1 MATRPWPLSHFHRE
15 TYNVSVS
22 GLGSTRHLTYQIHP
36 ANKDADPQGAAEHL
50 IPACLAMDCVGTR
63 EGNAV
68 LVALL
73 SQPAQCLW
81 LLFLISRPTQ
91 PGRSPLV
98 SSSRAQHPLASLN
111 TRRCCVG
118 DLLSYGCYQNAK
130 LLAPA
135 LRMSAE
141 RKPPCREP
149 RRLLEDMLDF
159 RAPSQVSQR
168 QQLPT
173 SALCLCP
180 PFIIFPLSGCLAE
193 WVGCF
198 VLVWDTLAIVDMVHT
213 PLLSDFNILGTGRS
227 LTKLATQ

>member
-1 MATRPWPLSHFHRE
+1 M
-15 TYNVSVS
+15 V
-22 GLGSTRHLTYQIHP
+22 
-36 ANKDADPQGAAEHL
+36 
-50 IPACLAMDCVGTR
+50 LA
-63 EGNAV
+63 
-68 LVALL
+68 ALL

-81 LLFLISRPTQ
+81 LLFPISRPTQ
-91 PGRSPLV
+91 PGRSPLA
-98 SSSRAQHPLASLN
+98 SRSRAQHPLASLN
-111 TRRCCVG
+111 TRRCCVD
-118 DLLSYGCYQNAK
+118 DLSSYGCYQNAK

-149 RRLLEDMLDF
+149 WRLLEDMLDF

-180 PFIIFPLSGCLAE
+180 PFIIFPLSGRLAE

-198 VLVWDTLAIVDMVHT
+198 VLLWDTLAVVDMVHT
-213 PLLSDFNILGTGRS
+213 SLLSDFNILGAGRS